1 MRQNL
6 ARVPNERG
14 PLGLKAGKPEKPRK
28 GLRPV
33 SAKKAAK
40 KRQEAAD
47 GAREH
52 MARVAAL
59 PCLVCGSWPVE
70 VHHLPDPRSD
80 WRVIPLCVFHHRKE
94 FGEQAYHFSKRKFH
108 ALHGSSDDLLKRV
121 ADMLGE

>member
-59 PCLVCGSWPVE
+59 PCLVCGAWPVE
-70 VHHLPDPRSD
+70 VHHVTGDKKRRSD
-80 WRVIPLCVFHHRKE
+80 FRVIPLCYECHR
-94 FGEQAYHFSKRKFH
+94 GSNGYHTTKASW
-108 ALHGSSDDLLKRV
+108 V
-121 ADMLGE
+121 AKNGPDYLMLDVVAKIL